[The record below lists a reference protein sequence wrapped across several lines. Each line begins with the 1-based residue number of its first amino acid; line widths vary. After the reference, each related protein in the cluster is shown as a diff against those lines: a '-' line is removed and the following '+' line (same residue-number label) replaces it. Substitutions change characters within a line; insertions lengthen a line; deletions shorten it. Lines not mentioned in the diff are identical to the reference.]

1 MGETVSGATHEP
13 IPASVDTTV
22 DTSLGRMPRNLRW
35 TAIRI
40 GLTLAYIAGTLV
52 WTNRIAHAR
61 NYTYNGTLD
70 YLGAIPTD
78 REIIVVWM
86 VGLFVV
92 NLVGRPT
99 KEWITTFVSWAPF
112 LLALFL
118 YDFARSIGFR
128 IHGSGTP
135 PKMIVPQIRADELF
149 GLGRLPTTI
158 LQERFYDANNVRW
171 YDVIVSGVYTSH
183 FLVPYLFAG
192 FLWTKGKRLWRWYA
206 ATFVGV
212 NFFSCAIFAAVTTAP
227 PWYAANTGLI
237 PPFERVIAGR
247 GWSRIGLNL
256 MSRLIDKGQDTV
268 NPYAAIPSLHSAQA
282 FLIVVCVSPFV
293 WKWLRPLLLLYPL
306 TMTFALVYSG
316 EHYFVDVLAG
326 WMIVVAA
333 LVLGGWLRK
342 RYGWVNP
349 FVYPSMKDQ
358 PKVVELDRAAS
369 VPEDLPLSSRTSS
382 ANSL

>member
-1 MGETVSGATHEP
+1 MGETVSGAAHEP
-13 IPASVDTTV
+13 SVAYGPPVTV
-22 DTSLGRMPRNLRW
+22 DAPPPRSQSNLRW
-35 TAIRI
+35 TAIRVA
-40 GLTLAYIAGTLV
+40 LTLAYVTGTLV
-52 WTNRIAHAR
+52 WTNRIANAR
-61 NYTYNGTLD
+61 NYSYNGTLD

-92 NLVGRPT
+92 NLVGRPA
-99 KEWITTFVSWAPF
+99 KEWVTTLLSWAPF
-112 LLALFL
+112 LIALFL

-128 IHGSGTP
+128 IHGKGTP
-135 PKMIVPQIRADELF
+135 PAMIVPQIRADELF

-158 LQERFYDANNVRW
+158 LQERLYDPDRIQW

-212 NFFSCAIFAAVTTAP
+212 NFFSCLIFAIVTTAP
-227 PWYAANTGLI
+227 PWYAANAGLI

-247 GWSRIGLNL
+247 GWAKVGLNL

-306 TMTFALVYSG
+306 AMTFALVYSG

-326 WMIVVAA
+326 WLIVCCA
-333 LVLGGWLRK
+333 LILGGWLRK
-342 RYGWVNP
+342 RYGWINP
-349 FVYPSMKDQ
+349 FLYPSMNSAPPVVDVDQ
-358 PKVVELDRAAS
+358 PEATPVSA
-369 VPEDLPLSSRTSS
+369 RTSS
-382 ANSL
+382 TNSV